1 MALVILAL
9 QTIRERPEYADIPVV
24 FLTGMAEREA
34 VLQLFVDYMPQG
46 YVLKPSKK
54 SELVAKIIDAIG

>member
-1 MALVILAL
+1 
-9 QTIRERPEYADIPVV
+9 
-24 FLTGMAEREA
+24 MAEREA